1 MRILEP
7 MILLAVAALG
17 ILSFTKSPR
26 FNRWL
31 FPLACIPPLLI
42 LLHLIVEKYR
52 WQMVPMY
59 VLSALLLLVA
69 AFRAV
74 SRKRAPAARHAL
86 LKLMLGVFF
95 LVWLAGAAAL
105 PALMPVFQLPH
116 PTGPHR
122 IGTRYLLVTDEGRI
136 EPFADDP
143 ELNREIPAQV
153 WYPATPQPGARPVP
167 YVEDATLVSTLFA
180 ESHGL
185 HWAPFILQ
193 HLNLVETHSY
203 LDAPVS
209 DHEGSFPVL
218 IFSHGLGQ
226 FYKFNTILM
235 EDLASNGYVV
245 FSIVH
250 AYDTPYAVYPD
261 ETIRVF
267 GARRFTGGHTHR
279 TDADPEADRRV
290 TEIFESLQTTRDQEQ
305 QRRLYREL
313 YSHLPD
319 WWHLTN
325 QVWVDDIRSFM
336 DQLGSLNA
344 AYFSGRL
351 DLDRIGVLGFSF
363 GGGAS
368 GVAAMTDE
376 RIKAGVNMDGWQ
388 PGHLVDGGMKCPFMI
403 MSSESHAGKFDFF
416 LHHSERAIYDMNI
429 RNTGH
434 SNFNDV
440 AVMAEIPAR
449 LAGRAGKIDGRDGLR
464 IVRRY
469 VLEFFEKYLRNVD
482 SCLLDAGCG
491 DYPEVTIRRGSATAS
506 G

>member
-1 MRILEP
+1 MRILEF
-7 MILLAVAALG
+7 ITLLAVAALG
-17 ILSFTKSPR
+17 ISLFTKSPR
-26 FNRWL
+26 FNGWL
-31 FPLACIPPLLI
+31 FSLSCVPPLLI

-59 VLSALLLLVA
+59 ALSALLLLVA
-69 AFRAV
+69 GFRAV
-74 SRKRAPAARHAL
+74 SKKRAPAARTTPCRL
-86 LKLMLGVFF
+86 VLGVLF
-95 LVWLAGAAAL
+95 LVWLTSAAAL

-116 PTGPHR
+116 PTGPHG
-122 IGTRYLLVTDEGRI
+122 IGTRYVLVTDERRI

-167 YVEDATLVSTLFA
+167 YVRDATLVSTLFA

-226 FYKFNTILM
+226 FYKFNTALM

-267 GARRFTGGHTHR
+267 GPKRITAGGADG
-279 TDADPEADRRV
+279 TDADPETHRRIDEV
-290 TEIFESLQTTRDQEQ
+290 FESLQATRDQEQ
-305 QRRLYREL
+305 QRQLYREL
-313 YSHLPD
+313 YAHFPD
-319 WWHLTN
+319 WWHLSN
-325 QVWVDDIRSFM
+325 QAWVDDIRSFM

-344 AYFSGRL
+344 TYFSGRL

-368 GVAAMTDE
+368 GVAAMMDE
-376 RIKAGVNMDGWQ
+376 RIKAGVNLDGWQ
-388 PGHLVDGGMKCPFMI
+388 PGHLLDGGMQCPFLI
-403 MSSESHAGKFDFF
+403 MSSESHGGEFDFF
-416 LHHSERAIYDMNI
+416 LRHSERTLYDVNI
-429 RNTGH
+429 RDTGH

-449 LAGRAGKIDGRDGLR
+449 LAGRAGKIDGQRGLH

-469 VLEFFEKYLRNVD
+469 VLEFFGKYLRNAD

-491 DYPEVTIRRGSATAS
+491 DDPEVTIRKGPVRTPG
-506 G
+506 